1 MATGRNA
8 GTYTSNLSATGS
20 DAGNYNVT
28 VTNKDL
34 IIAKKDITL
43 SGITANNKTYD
54 GTSNASISNITLS
67 GFVGSESLG
76 ASATGSFDS
85 KNAGSRTATVS
96 TDSIALSDNG
106 SSGGLVS
113 NYKLVSGSKTVSAT
127 IDKAQLIL
135 LASADTKTYDGTM
148 SSNAAVQISG
158 LATGDSANATQ
169 SFVSK
174 NALGTNGSTL
184 QVNSGYVVNDGNSG
198 NNYMVKLTDT
208 KGTIAPK
215 SLTPTYAEPSK
226 KMDGNTLATVEAS
239 PSAFGVLGS
248 DDVTIAQSA
257 TYDTPTAG
265 TSKTVTVRNIA
276 LSGKDSGNYAL
287 KSSNTTVKGTIV
299 AVPPIVVPPVVT
311 PTQASS
317 NGGKSGGGG
326 ANARIAIGD
335 PNPFQLANVPSAVE
349 EVCSSNNLEK
359 CHCVESPLDKDV
371 SICYEPK

>member
-1 MATGRNA
+1 LTN
-8 GTYTSNLSATGS
+8 
-20 DAGNYNVT
+20 NY
-28 VTNKDL
+28 
-34 IIAKKDITL
+34 
-43 SGITANNKTYD
+43 AN
-54 GTSNASISNITLS
+54 ISKI
-67 GFVGSESLG
+67 
-76 ASATGSFDS
+76 
-85 KNAGSRTATVS
+85 
-96 TDSIALSDNG
+96 NG
-106 SSGGLVS
+106 SL
-113 NYKLVSGSKTVSAT
+113 T
-127 IDKAQLIL
+127 IAQTQLML
-135 LASADTKTYDGTM
+135 LASADTKTYDGTT
-148 SSNAAVQISG
+148 SSNAAVQIAG
-158 LATGDSANATQ
+158 LAGGDSVNTIQ

-198 NNYMVKLTDT
+198 NNYIVKLTNA
-208 KGTIAPK
+208 KGTIAPR

-239 PSAFGVLGS
+239 PSTFGVLGS

-265 TSKTVTVRNIA
+265 TGKTVTVRNIA

-287 KSSNTTVKGTIV
+287 KSSTTTVKGTIV

-317 NGGKSGGGG
+317 NGGKSGSGG

-335 PNPFQLANVPSAVE
+335 ANPFQLANVPSAIE
-349 EVCSSNNLEK
+349 EVCSSTNLEK
-359 CHCVESPLDKDV
+359 CHCVESPMDKDV